1 MSRHPQPPTQ
11 LSLNF
16 DDPAP
21 PHLAAPAEA
30 ASLPAS
36 SSGGA
41 ARPTVSATVIH
52 LSRFRPQKEEDYT
65 ELLYQRILDSVK
77 HIG

>member
-1 MSRHPQPPTQ
+1 MTSHPQPPTQ

-16 DDPAP
+16 DDAP
-21 PHLAAPAEA
+21 PPYVA
-30 ASLPAS
+30 ASADTAVLPDGSSDAS
-36 SSGGA
+36 TQPKASA
-41 ARPTVSATVIH
+41 AIIH
-52 LSRFRPQKEEDYT
+52 LSRFRPQKQDYT